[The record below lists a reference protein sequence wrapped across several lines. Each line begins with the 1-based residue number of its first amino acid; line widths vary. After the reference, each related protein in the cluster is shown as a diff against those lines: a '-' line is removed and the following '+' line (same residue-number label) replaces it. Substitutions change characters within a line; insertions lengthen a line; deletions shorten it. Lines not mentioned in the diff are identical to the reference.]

1 MWVIAVIL
9 VIALLVGGSLYAYKS
24 YIDKSDKELLEES
37 REGHWLWYGRE
48 VGMLG
53 LMPHCRVFILTGDRL
68 LLQESSPIRT
78 SETEYRLFNA
88 REVSVSVGFM
98 QSVMS
103 VGTLRIRF
111 NQQGTVN
118 MTVCGG
124 SKSLLRVKN
133 LISEQ
138 VSRNIERYRSGI
150 GVVLQDSDC
159 NCNNHTTMENRQC

>member
-1 MWVIAVIL
+1 MWIIAVVL
-9 VIALLVGGSLYAYKS
+9 VIALVGGSCYAYKA
-24 YIDKSDKELLEES
+24 YIDKSDRELLAES

-53 LMPHCRVFILTGDRL
+53 LVPHCRVFILTGDRL
-68 LLQESSPIRT
+68 LLQEASPLRT

-103 VGTLRIRF
+103 VGTIRIRF
-111 NQQGTVN
+111 SQQGTVN

-159 NCNNHTTMENRQC
+159 SCNNTTRENRQC

>member
-1 MWVIAVIL
+1 MWIIAVVL
-9 VIALLVGGSLYAYKS
+9 VIALVGLLLYAYKA
-24 YIDKSDKELLEES
+24 YIDKSDRELLAES

-53 LMPHCRVFILTGDRL
+53 LFPHCRVFILTGDRL
-68 LLQESSPIRT
+68 LLQEASPIRT

-111 NQQGTVN
+111 NQQGTVS

-124 SKSLLRVKN
+124 SKSLLRIKN

-138 VSRNIERYRSGI
+138 VSKNIERYRSGI

-159 NCNNHTTMENRQC
+159 SCNNTTRENRQC

>member
-1 MWVIAVIL
+1 MWIIAVVL
-9 VIALLVGGSLYAYKS
+9 VIALVGLLLYAYKA
-24 YIDKSDKELLEES
+24 YIDKSDRELLAES

-53 LMPHCRVFILTGDRL
+53 LVPHCRVFILTGDRL
-68 LLQESSPIRT
+68 LLQEASPIRT

-111 NQQGTVN
+111 NQQGTVS

-138 VSRNIERYRSGI
+138 VSKNIERYRSGI

-159 NCNNHTTMENRQC
+159 SNQTTRENRQC

>member
-1 MWVIAVIL
+1 
-9 VIALLVGGSLYAYKS
+9 
-24 YIDKSDKELLEES
+24 
-37 REGHWLWYGRE
+37 
-48 VGMLG
+48 MLG

-68 LLQESSPIRT
+68 LLQEASPIRT

-103 VGTLRIRF
+103 VGTIRIRF
-111 NQQGTVN
+111 SQQGIVS

-159 NCNNHTTMENRQC
+159 SCNNTTRENRQC

>member
-1 MWVIAVIL
+1 MWIIAVVL
-9 VIALLVGGSLYAYKS
+9 VIALVGLLLYAYKA
-24 YIDKSDKELLEES
+24 YIDKSDRELLAES

-53 LMPHCRVFILTGDRL
+53 LVPHCRVFILTGDRL
-68 LLQESSPIRT
+68 LLQEASPIRT

-103 VGTLRIRF
+103 VGTISIRF
-111 NQQGTVN
+111 SQQGTVR

-138 VSRNIERYRSGI
+138 VSKNIERYRSGI

-159 NCNNHTTMENRQC
+159 SCNNTTRENRQC

>member
-1 MWVIAVIL
+1 MWIVAVIL
-9 VIALLVGGSLYAYKS
+9 VLALLVGGSAYAYKA
-24 YIDKSDKELLEES
+24 YIDKGDKELLEES
-37 REGHWLWYGRE
+37 REGRWLWYGRE

-53 LMPHCRVFILTGDRL
+53 LVPHCRVFILTGDRL
-68 LLQESSPIRT
+68 LLQEASPIRT

-103 VGTLRIRF
+103 VGTISIRF
-111 NQQGTVN
+111 SQQGTVS

-138 VSRNIERYRSGI
+138 VSKNIERYRSGI

-159 NCNNHTTMENRQC
+159 NNHTSMENRQC

>member
-1 MWVIAVIL
+1 MWIIAVVL
-9 VIALLVGGSLYAYKS
+9 VIALVGLLLYAYKA
-24 YIDKSDKELLEES
+24 YIDKSDRELLAES
-37 REGHWLWYGRE
+37 REGRWLWYGRE

-53 LMPHCRVFILTGDRL
+53 LVPHCRVFILTGDRL
-68 LLQESSPIRT
+68 LLQEASPIRT

-103 VGTLRIRF
+103 VGTIRIRF
-111 NQQGTVN
+111 SQQGTVS

-124 SKSLLRVKN
+124 SKSLLRIKN

-138 VSRNIERYRSGI
+138 VSKNIERYRSGI

-159 NCNNHTTMENRQC
+159 SYNNHTTMENR

>member
-1 MWVIAVIL
+1 MWIIAVIL
-9 VIALLVGGSLYAYKS
+9 VIALLVGLLLYAYKA
-24 YIDKSDKELLEES
+24 YIDKSDRELLAES

-53 LMPHCRVFILTGDRL
+53 LVPHCRVFILTGDRL
-68 LLQESSPIRT
+68 LLQEASPIRT

-103 VGTLRIRF
+103 VGTIRIRF
-111 NQQGTVN
+111 NQQGTVS

-138 VSRNIERYRSGI
+138 VSKNIERYRSGI

-159 NCNNHTTMENRQC
+159 SNQTTRETR

>member
-1 MWVIAVIL
+1 MWIIAVVL
-9 VIALLVGGSLYAYKS
+9 VIALVGLLLYAYKA
-24 YIDKSDKELLEES
+24 YIDKSDRELLAES

-53 LMPHCRVFILTGDRL
+53 LVPHCRVFILTGDRL
-68 LLQESSPIRT
+68 LLQEASPIRT

-103 VGTLRIRF
+103 VGTIRIRF
-111 NQQGTVN
+111 SQQGIVS

-124 SKSLLRVKN
+124 SKSLLRIKN

-138 VSRNIERYRSGI
+138 VSKNIERYRSGI

-159 NCNNHTTMENRQC
+159 SCNNTTRENRQC

>member
-1 MWVIAVIL
+1 MWVLAVVI
-9 VIALLVGGSLYAYKS
+9 VIALVGLLLYAYKS

-48 VGMLG
+48 VGMFG

-68 LLQESSPIRT
+68 LLQEASPIRT

-88 REVSVSVGFM
+88 REVSVSIGFM

-103 VGTLRIRF
+103 VGTIRIRF
-111 NQQGTVN
+111 SQQGIVS

-124 SKSLLRVKN
+124 SKSLLRIKN

-138 VSRNIERYRSGI
+138 VSKNIERYRSGI

-159 NCNNHTTMENRQC
+159 SYNNHTTMENR

>member
-9 VIALLVGGSLYAYKS
+9 VIALLVGGSCYAYKA

-48 VGMLG
+48 VGMFG

-68 LLQESSPIRT
+68 LLQEASPIRT

-103 VGTLRIRF
+103 VGTIRIRF
-111 NQQGTVN
+111 SQQGTVS

-124 SKSLLRVKN
+124 SKSLLRIKN

-150 GVVLQDSDC
+150 GIVLQDSDC
-159 NCNNHTTMENRQC
+159 SCNNHTSMENR

>member
-1 MWVIAVIL
+1 MWIIAVVL
-9 VIALLVGGSLYAYKS
+9 VIALVGLLLYAYKA
-24 YIDKSDKELLEES
+24 YIDKSDRELLAES

-53 LMPHCRVFILTGDRL
+53 LVPHCRVFILTGDRL
-68 LLQESSPIRT
+68 LLQEASPIRT

-103 VGTLRIRF
+103 VGTIRIRF
-111 NQQGTVN
+111 SQQGTVS

-138 VSRNIERYRSGI
+138 VSKNIERYRSGI

-159 NCNNHTTMENRQC
+159 SCNNTTRENRQC

>member
-1 MWVIAVIL
+1 MWIVAVIL
-9 VIALLVGGSLYAYKS
+9 VIALVGLLLYAYKA
-24 YIDKSDKELLEES
+24 YIDKSDRELLAES

-53 LMPHCRVFILTGDRL
+53 LVPHCRVFILTGDRL
-68 LLQESSPIRT
+68 LLQEASPIRT

-103 VGTLRIRF
+103 VGTIEIRF
-111 NQQGTVN
+111 SQQGTVR

-138 VSRNIERYRSGI
+138 VSKNIERYRSGI
-150 GVVLQDSDC
+150 GIVFNDSDC
-159 NCNNHTTMENRQC
+159 SNQTTRENR

>member
-1 MWVIAVIL
+1 MWIIAVVL
-9 VIALLVGGSLYAYKS
+9 VIALVGLLLYAYKA
-24 YIDKSDKELLEES
+24 YIDKSDRELLAES

-53 LMPHCRVFILTGDRL
+53 LVPHCRVFILTGDRL
-68 LLQESSPIRT
+68 LLQEASPIRT

-103 VGTLRIRF
+103 VGTISIRF
-111 NQQGTVN
+111 SQQGTVR

-138 VSRNIERYRSGI
+138 VSKNIERYRSGI

-159 NCNNHTTMENRQC
+159 SNQTTRETR

>member
-1 MWVIAVIL
+1 MWIIAVVL
-9 VIALLVGGSLYAYKS
+9 VIALVGLLLYAYKA
-24 YIDKSDKELLEES
+24 YIDKSDRELLAES

-48 VGMLG
+48 AGMLG
-53 LMPHCRVFILTGDRL
+53 LVPHCRVFILTGDRL
-68 LLQESSPIRT
+68 LLQEASPIRT

-103 VGTLRIRF
+103 VGTIRIRF
-111 NQQGTVN
+111 SQQGTVS

-124 SKSLLRVKN
+124 SKSLLRIKN

-138 VSRNIERYRSGI
+138 VSKNIERYRSGI

-159 NCNNHTTMENRQC
+159 SYNNHTTMENR

>member
-1 MWVIAVIL
+1 MWIIAVVL
-9 VIALLVGGSLYAYKS
+9 VIALVGLLLYAYKA
-24 YIDKSDKELLEES
+24 YIDKSDRELLAES

-53 LMPHCRVFILTGDRL
+53 LVPHCRVFILTGDRL
-68 LLQESSPIRT
+68 LLQEASPIRT

-111 NQQGTVN
+111 NQQGTVS

-138 VSRNIERYRSGI
+138 VSKNIERYRSGI

-159 NCNNHTTMENRQC
+159 SNQTTRETR

>member
-1 MWVIAVIL
+1 MWIIAVVL
-9 VIALLVGGSLYAYKS
+9 VIAIVGLLLYAYKA
-24 YIDKSDKELLEES
+24 YIDKSDRELLAES

-53 LMPHCRVFILTGDRL
+53 LVPHCRVFILTGDRL
-68 LLQESSPIRT
+68 LLQEASPIRT

-111 NQQGTVN
+111 NQQGTVS
-118 MTVCGG
+118 MTVCGE
-124 SKSLLRVKN
+124 SKSLLRIKN

-138 VSRNIERYRSGI
+138 VSKNIERYRSGI

-159 NCNNHTTMENRQC
+159 SYNNHTTMENR

>member
-1 MWVIAVIL
+1 MWIIAVIL
-9 VIALLVGGSLYAYKS
+9 VIALVGLLLYAYKA
-24 YIDKSDKELLEES
+24 YIDKSDRELLAES

-53 LMPHCRVFILTGDRL
+53 LVPHCRVFILTGDRL
-68 LLQESSPIRT
+68 LLQEASPIRT

-111 NQQGTVN
+111 NQQGTVS

-124 SKSLLRVKN
+124 SKSLLRIKN

-138 VSRNIERYRSGI
+138 VSKNIERYRSGI
-150 GVVLQDSDC
+150 GIVLQDSDC
-159 NCNNHTTMENRQC
+159 SNQTTRETR

>member
-1 MWVIAVIL
+1 MWIIAVVL
-9 VIALLVGGSLYAYKS
+9 VIALVGLLLYAYKA
-24 YIDKSDKELLEES
+24 YIDKSDRELLAER

-53 LMPHCRVFILTGDRL
+53 LVPHCRVFILTGDRL
-68 LLQESSPIRT
+68 LLQEASPIRT

-111 NQQGTVN
+111 NQQGTVS

-138 VSRNIERYRSGI
+138 VSKNIERYRSGI

-159 NCNNHTTMENRQC
+159 SNQTTRETR

>member
-1 MWVIAVIL
+1 MWIIAVI
-9 VIALLVGGSLYAYKS
+9 VVVLLIGGSAYAYKS
-24 YIDKSDKELLEES
+24 YIDKSDRELLEDG
-37 REGHWLWYGRE
+37 RAGHWLWYGRE

-68 LLQESSPIRT
+68 LLQEASPIRT

-111 NQQGTVN
+111 NQQGTVS

-138 VSRNIERYRSGI
+138 VSKNIERYRSGI

-159 NCNNHTTMENRQC
+159 NCNNHTTRETG

>member
-1 MWVIAVIL
+1 MWIIAVIL
-9 VIALLVGGSLYAYKS
+9 VIALLVGGSAYAYKA
-24 YIDKSDKELLEES
+24 YIDKSDRELLEES

-68 LLQESSPIRT
+68 LLQEASPIRT

-88 REVSVSVGFM
+88 REVSVSIGFM

-103 VGTLRIRF
+103 VGTIEIRF
-111 NQQGTVN
+111 SQQGTVR

-138 VSRNIERYRSGI
+138 VSKNIERYRSGI

-159 NCNNHTTMENRQC
+159 SCNNHTTRETG

>member
-1 MWVIAVIL
+1 MWIIAVVL
-9 VIALLVGGSLYAYKS
+9 VIALVGLLLYAYKT
-24 YIDKSDKELLEES
+24 YIDKSDRELLAES

-53 LMPHCRVFILTGDRL
+53 LVPHCRVFILTVDRL
-68 LLQESSPIRT
+68 LLQEASPIRT

-103 VGTLRIRF
+103 VGTIRIRF
-111 NQQGTVN
+111 SQQGTVS
-118 MTVCGG
+118 MAVCGG

-138 VSRNIERYRSGI
+138 VSKNIERYRSGI

-159 NCNNHTTMENRQC
+159 SNQTTRETR

>member
-1 MWVIAVIL
+1 MWVIAV
-9 VIALLVGGSLYAYKS
+9 VIVVLIICGSFYAYKA
-24 YIDKSDKELLEES
+24 YIDKSDRELLEES
-37 REGHWLWYGRE
+37 RDGHWLWYGRE

-68 LLQESSPIRT
+68 LLQEASPIRT

-103 VGTLRIRF
+103 VGTIRIRF
-111 NQQGTVN
+111 SQQGTVR

-138 VSRNIERYRSGI
+138 VSKNIERYRSGI

-159 NCNNHTTMENRQC
+159 SYNNHTSMENR

>member
-1 MWVIAVIL
+1 MWIIAVVL
-9 VIALLVGGSLYAYKS
+9 VIALVGLLLYAYKA
-24 YIDKSDKELLEES
+24 YIDKSDRELLAES

-53 LMPHCRVFILTGDRL
+53 LVPHCRVFILTGDRL
-68 LLQESSPIRT
+68 LLQEASPIRT

-111 NQQGTVN
+111 NQQGTVS

-124 SKSLLRVKN
+124 SKSLLRIKN

-138 VSRNIERYRSGI
+138 VSKNIERYRSGI

-159 NCNNHTTMENRQC
+159 SNQTTRETR

>member
-1 MWVIAVIL
+1 MWIIAVI
-9 VIALLVGGSLYAYKS
+9 VVVFIGCSAYAYKS
-24 YIDKSDKELLEES
+24 YIDKSDRELLEES
-37 REGHWLWYGRE
+37 RAGHWLWYGRE

-53 LMPHCRVFILTGDRL
+53 LFPHCRVFILTGDRL
-68 LLQESSPIRT
+68 LLQEASPIRT

-103 VGTLRIRF
+103 VGTIRIRF
-111 NQQGTVN
+111 SQQGIVS

-159 NCNNHTTMENRQC
+159 SCNNTTRENRQC

>member
-1 MWVIAVIL
+1 MWIIAVIL
-9 VIALLVGGSLYAYKS
+9 VIALVGGLLYAYKS
-24 YIDKSDKELLEES
+24 YIDKSDKALLEGS

-53 LMPHCRVFILTGDRL
+53 LVPHCRVFILTGDRL
-68 LLQESSPIRT
+68 LLQEASPIRT

-103 VGTLRIRF
+103 VGTIRIRF
-111 NQQGTVN
+111 NQQGTVS

-159 NCNNHTTMENRQC
+159 SCNNTTRENRQC

>member
-1 MWVIAVIL
+1 MWIVAVIL
-9 VIALLVGGSLYAYKS
+9 VIALLVGGSCYAYKA
-24 YIDKSDKELLEES
+24 YIDKSDRELLEES

-53 LMPHCRVFILTGDRL
+53 LVPHCRVFILTVDRL
-68 LLQESSPIRT
+68 LLQEASPIRT

-103 VGTLRIRF
+103 VGTIRIQF
-111 NQQGTVN
+111 SQQGTVS

-124 SKSLLRVKN
+124 SKSLLRIKN

-138 VSRNIERYRSGI
+138 VSKNIERYRSGI

-159 NCNNHTTMENRQC
+159 SNQTTMENR

>member
-9 VIALLVGGSLYAYKS
+9 VLALLGGGSAYAYKA
-24 YIDKSDKELLEES
+24 YIDKSDRELLEES

-68 LLQESSPIRT
+68 LLQEASPIRT

-103 VGTLRIRF
+103 VGTIRIRF
-111 NQQGTVN
+111 NQQGTVS

-124 SKSLLRVKN
+124 SKSLLRIKN

-138 VSRNIERYRSGI
+138 VSKNIERYRSGI

-159 NCNNHTTMENRQC
+159 NCNNTTRENRQC

>member
-1 MWVIAVIL
+1 MWIIAVVL
-9 VIALLVGGSLYAYKS
+9 VIALVGLLLYAYKA
-24 YIDKSDKELLEES
+24 YIDKSDRELLEES

-53 LMPHCRVFILTGDRL
+53 LVPHCRGFILTGDRL
-68 LLQESSPIRT
+68 LLQEASPIRT

-103 VGTLRIRF
+103 VGTIRIRF
-111 NQQGTVN
+111 SQQGTVS

-138 VSRNIERYRSGI
+138 VSKNIERYRSGI
-150 GVVLQDSDC
+150 GIVLQDSDC
-159 NCNNHTTMENRQC
+159 SCNNHTSMENR

>member
-1 MWVIAVIL
+1 MWIIAVVL
-9 VIALLVGGSLYAYKS
+9 VIALVGLLLYAYKA
-24 YIDKSDKELLEES
+24 YIDKSDRELLAES

-53 LMPHCRVFILTGDRL
+53 LVPQCRVFILTGDRL
-68 LLQESSPIRT
+68 LLQEASPIRT

-103 VGTLRIRF
+103 VGTIRIRF
-111 NQQGTVN
+111 SQQGTVS

-124 SKSLLRVKN
+124 SKSLLRIKN

-138 VSRNIERYRSGI
+138 VSKNIERYRSGI

-159 NCNNHTTMENRQC
+159 SNQTTRETR

>member
-1 MWVIAVIL
+1 MWIIAVVL
-9 VIALLVGGSLYAYKS
+9 VIALVGLLLYAYKA
-24 YIDKSDKELLEES
+24 YIDKSDRELLAES

-53 LMPHCRVFILTGDRL
+53 LVPHCRVFILTGDRL
-68 LLQESSPIRT
+68 LLQEASPIRT

-98 QSVMS
+98 QSVLS
-103 VGTLRIRF
+103 VGTIRIRF
-111 NQQGTVN
+111 NQQGTVS

-138 VSRNIERYRSGI
+138 VSKNIERYRSGI

-159 NCNNHTTMENRQC
+159 SNQTTRETR

>member
-1 MWVIAVIL
+1 MWIIAVVL
-9 VIALLVGGSLYAYKS
+9 VIALVGLLLYAYKA
-24 YIDKSDKELLEES
+24 YIDKSDRELLAES

-53 LMPHCRVFILTGDRL
+53 LVPHCRVFILTGDRL
-68 LLQESSPIRT
+68 LLQEASPIRT

-103 VGTLRIRF
+103 VGTIRIRF
-111 NQQGTVN
+111 NQQGTVS

-124 SKSLLRVKN
+124 SKSLLRIKN

-138 VSRNIERYRSGI
+138 VSKNIERYRSGI
-150 GVVLQDSDC
+150 GVVFNDSDC
-159 NCNNHTTMENRQC
+159 SNQTTRETR

>member
-1 MWVIAVIL
+1 MWIIAVVL
-9 VIALLVGGSLYAYKS
+9 VIALVGLLLYAYKA
-24 YIDKSDKELLEES
+24 YIDKSDRELLAES

-68 LLQESSPIRT
+68 LLQEASPIRT

-103 VGTLRIRF
+103 VGTIRIRF
-111 NQQGTVN
+111 SQQGTVS

-138 VSRNIERYRSGI
+138 VSKNIERYRSGI
-150 GVVLQDSDC
+150 GIVLQDSDC
-159 NCNNHTTMENRQC
+159 SCNDTTRENRQC

>member
-1 MWVIAVIL
+1 MWFIVVIL
-9 VIALLVGGSLYAYKS
+9 VLLIVGVSIYAYKA
-24 YIDKSDKELLEES
+24 YIDKSDKALLEES
-37 REGHWLWYGRE
+37 RDGHWLWYGRE

-53 LMPHCRVFILTGDRL
+53 LVPHCRVFILTGDRL
-68 LLQESSPIRT
+68 LLQEASPIRT

-103 VGTLRIRF
+103 VGTIRIRF
-111 NQQGTVN
+111 SQQGIVS

-159 NCNNHTTMENRQC
+159 SCNNTTRENRQC

>member
-1 MWVIAVIL
+1 MWIIAVIL
-9 VIALLVGGSLYAYKS
+9 VLLIVGVSLYAYKA
-24 YIDKSDKELLEES
+24 YIDKSDKALLEES
-37 REGHWLWYGRE
+37 RDGQWLWYGRE

-68 LLQESSPIRT
+68 LLQEVSPIRT

-103 VGTLRIRF
+103 VGTIRIRF
-111 NQQGTVN
+111 SQQGTVS

-124 SKSLLRVKN
+124 SKSLLRIKN

-150 GVVLQDSDC
+150 GVVFQDSDC
-159 NCNNHTTMENRQC
+159 SNQTTMENRKC

>member
-1 MWVIAVIL
+1 MWIIAVVL
-9 VIALLVGGSLYAYKS
+9 VIALVGLLLYAYKA
-24 YIDKSDKELLEES
+24 YIDKSDRELLAES

-53 LMPHCRVFILTGDRL
+53 LVPHCRVFILTGDRL
-68 LLQESSPIRT
+68 LLQEASPIRT

-111 NQQGTVN
+111 NQQGTVS

-159 NCNNHTTMENRQC
+159 SCNNTTRENRQC

>member
-9 VIALLVGGSLYAYKS
+9 VIALVGLLLYAYKA
-24 YIDKSDKELLEES
+24 YIDKSDRELLAES
-37 REGHWLWYGRE
+37 RDGHWLWYGRE

-53 LMPHCRVFILTGDRL
+53 LVPHCRVFILTGDRL
-68 LLQESSPIRT
+68 LLQEASPIRT

-103 VGTLRIRF
+103 VGTIRIRF
-111 NQQGTVN
+111 SQQGTVS

-124 SKSLLRVKN
+124 SKSLLRIKN

-138 VSRNIERYRSGI
+138 VSKNIERYRSGI

-159 NCNNHTTMENRQC
+159 SYNNHTTMENR

>member
-1 MWVIAVIL
+1 MWIVAVIL
-9 VIALLVGGSLYAYKS
+9 VIVLFGGGSFYAYKS
-24 YIDKSDKELLEES
+24 YIDKSDKEFLAES

-53 LMPHCRVFILTGDRL
+53 LVPHCRVFILTGDRL
-68 LLQESSPIRT
+68 LLQEASPIRT

-103 VGTLRIRF
+103 VGTISIRF
-111 NQQGTVN
+111 SQQGTVR

-124 SKSLLRVKN
+124 SKSLLRIKN

-138 VSRNIERYRSGI
+138 VSKNIERYRSGI

-159 NCNNHTTMENRQC
+159 SCNNRTTMENR

>member
-1 MWVIAVIL
+1 MWIIAVVL
-9 VIALLVGGSLYAYKS
+9 VIALVGLLLYAYKA
-24 YIDKSDKELLEES
+24 YIDKSDRELLAES

-68 LLQESSPIRT
+68 LLQEASPIRT

-103 VGTLRIRF
+103 VGTMRIRF
-111 NQQGTVN
+111 SQQGTVS

-124 SKSLLRVKN
+124 SKSLLRIKN

-138 VSRNIERYRSGI
+138 VSKNIERYRSGI
-150 GVVLQDSDC
+150 GVVLQDYDC
-159 NCNNHTTMENRQC
+159 SNQTTRENR